1 MAKRILLVVREGA
14 HAARV
19 SAAVSAGRLARES
32 GGAVRMM
39 YVSPLPPARMDRHD
53 RMVANID
60 QEMMRIDGEGEDC
73 LARLAAEI
81 ADARRLVDFG
91 PSCRPPSAVQC
102 PAGIETGRP
111 CERRCRSRKGLTMTT
126 TASTEAL
133 IANLDKVAHEVLEYF
148 AGPGR
153 VSGARVDRWQARDIL
168 MHFIYFHDATAW
180 GIQSAALGGPPWP
193 VPADSDTVNE
203 ACRRLHEHESFD
215 ELLTQLRQAHARLL
229 GAARRAPDLDK
240 PCLQRSTGEVLSGR
254 QRLELLARHWAEHMS
269 ELQAAG
275 AR

>member
-1 MAKRILLVVREGA
+1 MSATVNRVLGGESLV
-14 HAARV
+14 
-19 SAAVSAGRLARES
+19 
-32 GGAVRMM
+32 AVR
-39 YVSPLPPARMDRHD
+39 VDTRPLDFSESPPVGGTMPGVNR
-53 RMVANID
+53 
-60 QEMMRIDGEGEDC
+60 DGAPCGS
-73 LARLAAEI
+73 
-81 ADARRLVDFG
+81 RR
-91 PSCRPPSAVQC
+91 
-102 PAGIETGRP
+102 
-111 CERRCRSRKGLTMTT
+111 RSRKGSTMTT

-153 VSGARVDRWQARDIL
+153 ASDARVDRWQARDIL

-180 GIQSAALGGPPWP
+180 GIESAALGGPPWP

-240 PCLQRSTGEVLSGR
+240 PCLQRSTGEVLTGR
-254 QRLELLARHWAEHMS
+254 QRLELLARHWAEHVS
-269 ELQAAG
+269 ELQAAAG